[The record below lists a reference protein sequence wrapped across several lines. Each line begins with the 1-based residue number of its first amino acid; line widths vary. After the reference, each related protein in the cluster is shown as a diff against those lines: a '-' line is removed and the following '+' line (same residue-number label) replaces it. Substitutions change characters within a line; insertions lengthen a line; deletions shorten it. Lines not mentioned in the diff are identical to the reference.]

1 MMKYICHENI
11 VKMIDSYISDEQYLN
26 IILEFCDGG
35 SLQSK
40 IDKMKKKVFK
50 EKEVALYFFQVCRA
64 LYYMH
69 SKRII
74 HRDLKAANILI
85 DQKLI
90 LKLADLG

>member
-1 MMKYICHENI
+1 M
-11 VKMIDSYISDEQYLN
+11 N

-35 SLQSK
+35 SLQKK
-40 IDKMKKKVFK
+40 IDRLKKEVLD
-50 EKEVALYFFQVCRA
+50 EKEVAKIFFQVCKA

-85 DQKLI
+85 HEREI

>member
-1 MMKYICHENI
+1 
-11 VKMIDSYISDEQYLN
+11 MIDSYITDEQYLN

-40 IDKMKKKVFK
+40 IDKMRKKVLK
-50 EKEVALYFFQVCRA
+50 EKEVAVYFFQVCRA
-64 LYYMH
+64 VYYMH

-74 HRDLKAANILI
+74 HRDLKPANILI
-85 DQKLI
+85 DQKII